1 MSDRPKVRIGWR
13 DVFVLLLAL
22 GVGAVL
28 VAILRENFLESGP
41 VARNDD
47 ATRPSCSPSRA
58 WEAP

>member
-28 VAILRENFLESGP
+28 VAILLENFL
-41 VARNDD
+41 
-47 ATRPSCSPSRA
+47 
-58 WEAP
+58 